1 MNLNNIRLENSYH
14 VAVYPND
21 SANNKVWQF
30 PDIPT
35 LRDKKC
41 IAIQAKVSLSDV
53 NTGKI
58 NNNINAVNAVANTTC
73 FVTLI
78 DTRGNAFIQNL
89 PLAELNTTSYAT
101 NATTTNAIG
110 NLKNVNG
117 LFVIKPTV
125 IAWSKCFI
133 SFPTATGTANL
144 CSLFNVYY
152 I

>member
-35 LRDKKC
+35 LRDKRC
-41 IAIQAKVSLSDV
+41 VAIQAKVSAIDV
-53 NTGKI
+53 NTSRI
-58 NNNINAVNAVANTTC
+58 NNNVNVVNAVANSIC

-89 PLAELNTTSYAT
+89 PLAELNTTAFQQS
-101 NATTTNAIG
+101 TTTTTAIG
-110 NLKNVNG
+110 YLKNING

-125 IAWSKCFI
+125 IAWSKCFL

>member
-21 SANNKVWQF
+21 SAINKIWQF

-35 LRDKKC
+35 LRDRKAV
-41 IAIQAKVSLSDV
+41 AIQAKLSVIDVNSSKANVNVSLASQ
-53 NTGKI
+53 T
-58 NNNINAVNAVANTTC
+58 ANTYC
-73 FVTLI
+73 FLTLI
-78 DTRGNAFIQNL
+78 DTKGNAFVQNI
-89 PLAELNTTSYAT
+89 PVVELITTVNQTNSTIAT
-101 NATTTNAIG
+101 ATG
-110 NLKNVNG
+110 NLRNVNG
-117 LFVIKPTV
+117 LFVIKPTT
-125 IAWSKCFI
+125 IAWSKCFL

>member
-41 IAIQAKVSLSDV
+41 VAIQAKISPVDV
-53 NTGKI
+53 NTSKF
-58 NNNINAVNAVANTTC
+58 NNNVYVVNAVANSNC

-78 DTRGNAFIQNL
+78 DTKGNAFIQNL
-89 PLAELNTTSYAT
+89 PLAELNTTAFQQS
-101 NATTTNAIG
+101 TTTTTAIG
-110 NLKNVNG
+110 YLKNING

-125 IAWSKCFI
+125 IAWSKCFL
-133 SFPTATGTANL
+133 SFPTATGTSNL

>member
-21 SANNKVWQF
+21 SAINKIWQF

-35 LRDKKC
+35 LRDRKAV
-41 IAIQAKVSLSDV
+41 AIQAKLSVIDVNSSKANVNVSLASQ
-53 NTGKI
+53 T
-58 NNNINAVNAVANTTC
+58 ANTYC
-73 FVTLI
+73 FLTLI
-78 DTRGNAFIQNL
+78 DTKGNAFVQNI
-89 PLAELNTTSYAT
+89 PVVELITTVNQTNSTIAT
-101 NATTTNAIG
+101 ATG
-110 NLKNVNG
+110 NLRNANG
-117 LFVIKPTV
+117 LFVIKPTT
-125 IAWSKCFI
+125 IAWSKCFL

>member
-35 LRDKKC
+35 LRGRKAV
-41 IAIQAKVSLSDV
+41 AIQAKINSIDV
-53 NTGKI
+53 NTSKVNANVGISLALANYACFLTLI
-58 NNNINAVNAVANTTC
+58 NN
-73 FVTLI
+73 
-78 DTRGNAFIQNL
+78 DGNAFVQNIPVAQL
-89 PLAELNTTSYAT
+89 ITTVTQSGGSASLATGTLR
-101 NATTTNAIG
+101 
-110 NLKNVNG
+110 NVNG
-117 LFVIKPTV
+117 LFVIKPTI
-125 IAWSKCFI
+125 IAWSKCFLT
-133 SFPTATGTANL
+133 FPTATGTANL

>member
-21 SANNKVWQF
+21 SSVNKIWQF

-35 LRDKKC
+35 LRDRKVV
-41 IAIQAKVSLSDV
+41 AIQAKLSLIDV
-53 NTGKI
+53 NTNKA
-58 NNNINAVNAVANTTC
+58 NNNINLAINVANSYC
-73 FVTLI
+73 FLTLI
-78 DTRGNAFIQNL
+78 DTKGNSFVQNL
-89 PLAELNTTSYAT
+89 PVAELITTVNQSNGTIASAT
-101 NATTTNAIG
+101 G
-110 NLKNVNG
+110 NLRNVTG
-117 LFVIKPTV
+117 LFVIKPTS
-125 IAWSKCFI
+125 IAWSKCFL